1 MKPLLAIVGPTA
13 TGKSSLGVSL
23 ALELGGEIINADAH
37 QVYRHMDIGT
47 AKPDA
52 AHLAQVPHHLLDI
65 VSPDEPF
72 SLALY
77 QERARS
83 AIDEVFARG
92 RLPFLV
98 GGSGLYVWCMV
109 EGWRIPPVP
118 PDEGLRRRLE
128 QEATLDGGANLHQR
142 LTQIDPTTAARIDPR
157 NVRRVVRAL
166 EVALQAGAPSSHLQ
180 GKAPPAYPVFMAAL
194 TAPRRE
200 LYRRIDARVED
211 MVRAGLVAE
220 VRHLVDMGYGYS
232 LPPMS
237 GIGYREI
244 GLHLQGR
251 LSLEEAVQA
260 IKYATHRLA
269 RRQYAWFRPDDPRL
283 HWFDITSEGLLRKVA
298 SSLRA
303 AIDTG
308 G

>member
-13 TGKSSLGVSL
+13 TGKSSLAVSL

-47 AKPDA
+47 AKPA
-52 AHLAQVPHHLLDI
+52 AADRALVPHHLLDI
-65 VSPDEPF
+65 VSPDEQF

-77 QERARS
+77 QSRARR
-83 AIDEVFARG
+83 AIDEVFARD
-92 RLPFLV
+92 RMPLLV
-98 GGSGLYVWCMV
+98 GGSGLYVWCIV
-109 EGWRIPPVP
+109 EGWRIPAVP
-118 PDEGLRRRLE
+118 PDDALRRRFE
-128 QEATLDGGANLHQR
+128 QEAARSGASALHQR
-142 LTQIDPTTAARIDPR
+142 LREMDPAAAERIDPR

-166 EVALQAGAPSSHLQ
+166 EVAVQAGAPSSHLQ
-180 GKAPPAYPVFMAAL
+180 SKAPPGYPVLMVAL
-194 TAPRRE
+194 TAQRPE
-200 LYRRIDARVED
+200 LYRRIDARVDE

-220 VRHLVDMGYGYS
+220 VRRLVDMGYDYS

-237 GIGYREI
+237 GIGYKEI
-244 GLHLQGR
+244 GLHLQGS

-269 RRQYAWFRPDDPRL
+269 RRQYAWFRRDDLRL
-283 HWFDITSEGLLRKVA
+283 HWVDITLERFRQQVA
-298 SSLRA
+298 SWIRA
-303 AIDTG
+303 AIDAG